1 MVKVKFGL
9 SIVYDY
15 NEKEPGI
22 VKPPN
27 ELFFTH

>member
-9 SIVYDY
+9 SIVYDH
-15 NEKEPGI
+15 NKKEPGI

-27 ELFFTH
+27 ALFFTH